1 MRVTM
6 GRLPVTSGW
15 RDMRRGGPARR
26 SETRRGTVVAV
37 VSRPEPSV
45 PPAGDDVPRRIV
57 VEVAPADRV
66 FRGVLRA
73 CGIAVLVITAG
84 VLLFLAL
91 RSVSALH
98 VMGLRFF
105 TTSTWFIS
113 TNQFGIAA
121 ILPFTV
127 LIATIALVLAIPV
140 GIATALYISEYAP
153 RRLQRPLIAMVDLM
167 AAIPSIIVAL
177 FMLYFLMPRMLGF
190 DSWLGHHLS
199 FIPLFNTHGAPS
211 FASSYVGAPFIGGVG
226 VSLMV
231 IPIVT
236 SLTRQV
242 FSQAPA
248 GEREAAYALGST
260 RWGMIRTVVLP
271 YGRAGIIGASML
283 GLGRALGETIVV
295 AFLLT
300 PVFHFSWHILES
312 GGNSVTLMI
321 ANLLLDSGPMGV
333 SALMAA
339 GLVLFVMTLG
349 INTLAAIVI
358 SRSRSGAT
366 ASAD

>member
-1 MRVTM
+1 M
-6 GRLPVTSGW
+6 
-15 RDMRRGGPARR
+15 
-26 SETRRGTVVAV
+26 AV
-37 VSRPEPSV
+37 VESHGPGL
-45 PPAGDDVPRRIV
+45 PPAADDVPRRIV

-73 CGIAVLVITAG
+73 CGIAMLVITAG
-84 VLLFLAL
+84 VLVFLAL
-91 RSVSALH
+91 RSVTALKAA
-98 VMGLRFF
+98 GFSFF

-121 ILPFTV
+121 ILPLTIV
-127 LIATIALVLAIPV
+127 IAAIALLLAIPV
-140 GIATALYISEYAP
+140 GIATALFISEYAP
-153 RRLQRPLIAMVDLM
+153 RRLRRPLIAMVNLM

-190 DSWLGHHLS
+190 EGWLGHHLG
-199 FIPLFNTHGAPS
+199 FIPLFNVHGVPNYPS
-211 FASSYVGAPFIGGVG
+211 SFVGSIFIAGVG

-231 IPIVT
+231 IPIIT

-271 YGRAGIIGASML
+271 YGRAGMIGAGML

-300 PVFHFSWHILES
+300 PIFHFSSHILES

-321 ANLLLDSGPMGV
+321 ANLLLDSGTKGV

-349 INTLAAIVI
+349 INTVAALII
-358 SRSRSGAT
+358 ARSRSGAT

>member
-1 MRVTM
+1 
-6 GRLPVTSGW
+6 
-15 RDMRRGGPARR
+15 
-26 SETRRGTVVAV
+26 
-37 VSRPEPSV
+37 
-45 PPAGDDVPRRIV
+45 
-57 VEVAPADRV
+57 
-66 FRGVLRA
+66 
-73 CGIAVLVITAG
+73 
-84 VLLFLAL
+84 
-91 RSVSALH
+91 
-98 VMGLRFF
+98 MGLRFF

-231 IPIVT
+231 IPNVT